1 MQHIEPSVSRKPTVA
16 KIAQIHVL
24 DWYLATYPSDTKG
37 AEQINPSWTFGDFL
51 AWLSR
56 GNGLPRI
63 DTDIREVIF
72 SKLAQLTSIPYTT
85 IYDLWLD
92 NQVEEPEGVMAGDDD
107 EMVVEC

>member
-1 MQHIEPSVSRKPTVA
+1 MQPIEPPITRKSTVA

-24 DWYLATYPSDTKG
+24 DWYLATYPNDTKG
-37 AEQINPSWTFGDFL
+37 ADQISQSWTFGDFL
-51 AWLSR
+51 AWLSL
-56 GNGLPRI
+56 GNGLPSI

-85 IYDLWLD
+85 IYDLWLF